1 MNKFKI
7 NVFTILLFFTPF
19 ILMSQNKDT
28 INNDKEK
35 IIGDVK
41 KYANKAADYIG
52 ELFRIQGPAPKNY
65 IKASKITFLSEDDL
79 KNVVKIK
86 NVEPEY
92 QLKLLYPRIQY
103 GKGFISFLI
112 GDFKYFKYLN
122 KFDKANIEYI
132 KLRTKNSECNVKK
145 YVLFETKQVKRNV
158 CFLLDH
164 SGSMGNKRANALQEA
179 VYNSI
184 VNHKSNKDKYSIVK
198 FDNTSSVIVSSDNID
213 EISNN
218 FKRNV
223 GLEGFGGGTG
233 IEDAILQ
240 SINLLISDS
249 TSKSKLIVL
258 FTDGETNSKLS
269 QLTLDEIIK
278 KSLENNINII
288 TVGYGTHVNNQF
300 LENISNKSGGNLYRI
315 YNKDEFDVLFDNIM
329 VDLEK
334 TYNIEFTPC
343 MFGEEIEIEIKI
355 KGRENPLIGKTIFRS
370 PPKKGYSI
378 DMNVVFSNNS
388 FEIDNKFIVDL
399 DKFTDYL
406 KSNTKIKILIEG
418 HTDKIGEGNL
428 NLLLSQNRADNVKK
442 YFLKKGIK
450 DNRIITK
457 GYGESMPAYPYLNN
471 NESNDLNRRIE
482 IKIIE

>member
-1 MNKFKI
+1 MNRIKVYIFS
-7 NVFTILLFFTPF
+7 VLLFFLPS
-19 ILMSQNKDT
+19 ILLSQNKNT
-28 INNDKEK
+28 INNKNEK
-35 IIGDVK
+35 IIEDVK

-65 IKASKITFLSEDDL
+65 IKASKITFVSEEEL
-79 KNVVKIK
+79 KSIVKIK
-86 NVEPEY
+86 NVGPEY

-103 GKGFISFLI
+103 GKGYISFLI

-122 KFDKANIEYI
+122 KFDGANIEYI
-132 KLRTKNSECNVKK
+132 KLRTNNSECTVKK
-145 YVLFETKQVKRNV
+145 YVLFETMQVKRNV

-164 SGSMGNKRANALQEA
+164 SGSMGDKRANVLQDA

-184 VNHKSNKDKYSIVK
+184 VNHKSNNDKYSIVK
-198 FDNTSSVIVSSDNID
+198 FDNTSSVIVSSNNID

-233 IEDAILQ
+233 IEDAILH

-278 KSLENNINII
+278 KALENNINII
-288 TVGYGTHVNNQF
+288 TVGYGTHVNNEY

-329 VDLEK
+329 VDLAK
-334 TYNIEFTPC
+334 TYNVEFTPC

-355 KGRENPLIGKTIFRS
+355 KGTEKSLIGRTIFRS
-370 PPKKGYSI
+370 PPQKGYSI

-388 FEIDNKFIVDL
+388 FEIDNKYFGDL
-399 DKFTDYL
+399 DKFIDYL
-406 KSNTKIKILIEG
+406 KLNTNIKILIEG
-418 HTDKIGEGNL
+418 HTDKVGDDNS
-428 NLLLSQNRADNVKK
+428 NMLLSQNRADNVKN
-442 YFLKKGIK
+442 YFINKGIK
-450 DNRIITK
+450 NNRIIAK
-457 GYGESMPAYPYLNN
+457 GFGELKPAYPYINN
-471 NESNDLNRRIE
+471 NELNELNRRIE
-482 IKIIE
+482 IKIME